1 VNTSVDYTHIKW
13 DFGDGFTSDNVN
25 TPSHVYEKPGK
36 YLVKLFVT
44 GYNGLEKTY
53 IDSVFVRD
61 NTVNISADMVRTCTA
76 ESVTLSALSKDAT
89 SYLWDFGDG
98 TLAEASDTFSVHYY
112 KTPGNYIPKLI
123 AKDADGCASSVVLTN
138 KISID
143 SLNVSLKSIPQI
155 CAPKEIQFNPDI
167 TNIGSGEG
175 DQPLLQY
182 HWDFGTGNKKDTA
195 NVESPLFTYQFPG
208 NYKVTLQIQ
217 SPAGCRKQTDM
228 EIVALQGLGGEINGP
243 SDICEQSSVQFSGST
258 LLPGAPT
265 WKWIFEDGTVVNQ
278 KNPPAKIYNLPGNFM
293 VQLVVNNSGCA
304 DTVNKLLQVH
314 SKPVITLSAKNE
326 TLCEGASFAVSAKG
340 GDSYTWSPSG
350 GLNTTNGAEVTASPV
365 TNTNYTVSATNVYG
379 CTDTDSVS
387 INVIHPFSL
396 KLANEISVCSGAG
409 TRLEASGGIAYQWI
423 NNTQGLDNITVS
435 APVASPLTTTTYT
448 VVATGE
454 KQCFSDTATIKV
466 VVNPSPLVQLGKDT
480 SLCQGQSIT
489 LNAFNS
495 NAVYSWQDG
504 STSSSFVVKNGGE
517 YHVKVDL
524 GQCTASDTIR
534 INQMAIPYFSLGKDT
549 SICDGEQYVLK
560 PSVTIYGSFLWQ
572 DGSDKSSLT
581 ISKEGMYSLAVSNQ
595 CGTFT
600 DSVVISSGFC
610 NILMPT
616 GFTPNNDGLNDVFR
630 VKYPFAVKSFHMLV
644 YNAWGEKVFE
654 TNKINEGWD
663 GTFKGEPSMQ
673 GVYVWVISYVDNNNK
688 GEQLKGVVTLLR

>member
-1 VNTSVDYTHIKW
+1 
-13 DFGDGFTSDNVN
+13 
-25 TPSHVYEKPGK
+25 
-36 YLVKLFVT
+36 
-44 GYNGLEKTY
+44 
-53 IDSVFVRD
+53 
-61 NTVNISADMVRTCTA
+61 
-76 ESVTLSALSKDAT
+76 
-89 SYLWDFGDG
+89 
-98 TLAEASDTFSVHYY
+98 
-112 KTPGNYIPKLI
+112 
-123 AKDADGCASSVVLTN
+123 
-138 KISID
+138 
-143 SLNVSLKSIPQI
+143 
-155 CAPKEIQFNPDI
+155 
-167 TNIGSGEG
+167 
-175 DQPLLQY
+175 
-182 HWDFGTGNKKDTA
+182 
-195 NVESPLFTYQFPG
+195 
-208 NYKVTLQIQ
+208 
-217 SPAGCRKQTDM
+217 
-228 EIVALQGLGGEINGP
+228 
-243 SDICEQSSVQFSGST
+243 
-258 LLPGAPT
+258 
-265 WKWIFEDGTVVNQ
+265 
-278 KNPPAKIYNLPGNFM
+278 
-293 VQLVVNNSGCA
+293 
-304 DTVNKLLQVH
+304 
-314 SKPVITLSAKNE
+314 
-326 TLCEGASFAVSAKG
+326 
-340 GDSYTWSPSG
+340 
-350 GLNTTNGAEVTASPV
+350 
-365 TNTNYTVSATNVYG
+365 
-379 CTDTDSVS
+379 
-387 INVIHPFSL
+387 
-396 KLANEISVCSGAG
+396 
-409 TRLEASGGIAYQWI
+409 
-423 NNTQGLDNITVS
+423 
-435 APVASPLTTTTYT
+435 
-448 VVATGE
+448 
-454 KQCFSDTATIKV
+454 

-495 NAVYSWQDG
+495 SAVYSWQDG
-504 STSSSFVVKNGGE
+504 SISSSFVVKNGGE